1 MDTEGRLYYTSYTG
15 DVCIRRLQCAWWDG
29 GEVVVVVG
37 SWDQSPADTE
47 GHVHTRKKQLTKC
60 FQQTRTRREHSKHN
74 KRHLQKPLQLTL

>member
-15 DVCIRRLQCAWWDG
+15 DMCIRRFQCAWWDG

-47 GHVHTRKKQLTKC
+47 GQCTYKKKTVDKML
-60 FQQTRTRREHSKHN
+60 SAN
-74 KRHLQKPLQLTL
+74 